1 VENKNCPFCGEEILA
16 TAQKCKHCSEW
27 LDKTS
32 TVAQKRIMP
41 CPICGEDIEEDLEIC
56 PQCKEPIRNK
66 QEKLSKVSDL
76 KQKSGM
82 KVTKIMSIIGLAWFG
97 LLLIALFSLDGYD
110 EEEALGVG
118 LFVILYAIPFSIVG
132 LLQFK
137 KNKLMKIMSIIGL
150 AWNGLWSIVMI
161 STADELDYDTAVGF
175 CVFLLL
181 FAIPYSI
188 VGLIQSMKK

>member
-1 VENKNCPFCGEEILA
+1 MENKNCPFCGEEILA
-16 TAQKCKHCSEW
+16 TAQKCKHCGEW
-27 LDKTS
+27 LDKPA
-32 TVAQKRIMP
+32 TVTQKRVMP
-41 CPICGEDIEEDLEIC
+41 CPICGEEIEEDLEIC

-66 QEKLSKVSDL
+66 QEKLSKVSDM
-76 KQKSGM
+76 KQKSRM
-82 KVTKIMSIIGLAWFG
+82 KITKIMSIIGLAWFG

-118 LFVILYAIPFSIVG
+118 LFAILYAIPFSIVG

-137 KNKLMKIMSIIGL
+137 QNKLMKIMSIIGIV
-150 AWNGLWSIVMI
+150 WSSFWLFVMI
-161 STADELDYDTAVGF
+161 STAEDLDYDTALGF
-175 CVFLLL
+175 GVLVLL